1 MSPSGI
7 AEAFASLEDPR
18 REHGQLHPLLDI
30 IIIAICA
37 VISGAETWVDIV
49 DFGEDKEEWLR
60 GFLELPNGIPSHDTF
75 ARVFQLLDPQQVQL
89 CYQDWISSIKPV
101 LAEGDIVAIDG
112 KTMRRSH
119 DRRQGKSALH
129 LLHAWSVEAGLVLG
143 KRTVDAKSNEI
154 PEIPELLKL
163 LYLKGCIVTLD
174 AMGCQ
179 KDIVKS
185 IVSEHGADYVIALK
199 ENQGSLY
206 DAAQSLFAYA
216 DDRHP
221 RLIGQ
226 YSHNEEIS
234 KPRGR
239 VERRVCEV
247 MTDAAVLN
255 DLSQQEGWTR
265 LQSLVRVQHAQLL
278 DGQWQNTQTRY
289 FISSLQGKDANQL
302 QRIIRSHWHIEN
314 KLHRVLDVTF
324 RQDDSRIRVGHSP
337 ENFAVL
343 QHIALALL
351 KKHPKKISLRRKR
364 LQSARNDKLRWQI
377 LKAFSE

>member
-7 AEAFASLEDPR
+7 AEAFAGLEDPR
-18 REHGQLHPLLDI
+18 REHGQLHQLLDI

-49 DFGEDKEEWLR
+49 DFSEDKEERLK
-60 GFLELPNGIPSHDTF
+60 GFLELSNGIASHDTF
-75 ARVFQLLDPQQVQL
+75 ARVFQLLDPQQVQQR
-89 CYQDWISSIKPV
+89 YQDWIRSIKPV
-101 LAEGDIVAIDG
+101 LTEEDIVAIDG

-119 DRRQGKSALH
+119 DRGQGKSALH

-143 KRTVDAKSNEI
+143 KRAVDEKSNEI

-179 KDIVKS
+179 KDIVDA
-185 IVSEHGADYVIALK
+185 IISEHGADYVIALK

-206 DAAQSLFAYA
+206 DTVQSLFAYA
-216 DDRHP
+216 DAHPP

-226 YSHNEEIS
+226 YSHSEQIS
-234 KPRGR
+234 KPRGQ

-247 MTDAAVLN
+247 MTEVAVLN
-255 DLSQQEGWTR
+255 DLSEQEGWTG
-265 LQSLVRVQHAQLL
+265 LQTIARVQHAQLL

-289 FISSLQGKDANQL
+289 FISSLQ
-302 QRIIRSHWHIEN
+302 
-314 KLHRVLDVTF
+314 
-324 RQDDSRIRVGHSP
+324 
-337 ENFAVL
+337 
-343 QHIALALL
+343 
-351 KKHPKKISLRRKR
+351 
-364 LQSARNDKLRWQI
+364 
-377 LKAFSE
+377 